1 MGGPQAHRNS
11 KPPSWGQRSRSSQ
24 RGFFL
29 VNSPDRVED
38 GRFDQQQGAAFAGA
52 SLRGQFGFYLS
63 GYDTQTPPLV
73 SKLGVIAFDGQGT
86 ATFQDYLVNR
96 GGVTTRKGGLSG
108 NYNVTANGRIS
119 ASVPGVTQ
127 TLIGYLINVNSG
139 ISWSPT
145 RVRNSRGN

>member
-1 MGGPQAHRNS
+1 LTSN
-11 KPPSWGQRSRSSQ
+11 K
-24 RGFFL
+24 
-29 VNSPDRVED
+29 
-38 GRFDQQQGAAFAGA
+38 GAAFAGA

-139 ISWSPT
+139 YLLVADPGSEQPGKLGQ
-145 RVRNSRGN
+145 VAQP